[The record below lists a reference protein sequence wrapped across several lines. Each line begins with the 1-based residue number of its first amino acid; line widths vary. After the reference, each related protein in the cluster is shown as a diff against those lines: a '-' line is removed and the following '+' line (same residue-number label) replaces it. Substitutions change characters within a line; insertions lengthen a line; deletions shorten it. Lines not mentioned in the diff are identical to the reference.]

1 MKGTILITKKT
12 KIMKKFLKIL
22 GIIVGVV
29 VLFFVIAGLTINI
42 RGIPSYDTQE
52 IKLKV
57 EMDSASIANGEKL
70 TALVCINC
78 HKGKNTTVLEGNKIE
93 DLEASFGKAWAPNIT
108 NHPEKGL
115 GRYTDGEI
123 AFLLRTGV
131 KKNGQ
136 YSPPWMPKF
145 PNMADEEIEDIIA
158 FLRSDHP
165 SLQASETVQPSAE
178 PSFLTKFLCNVAFKP
193 FPMPEKSIEKPAV
206 SDQVALGEYLAN
218 GVLHCYACHSADFKT
233 NDDYIPTNSV
243 GLYGGGNKL
252 VDLDGNT
259 VLSSNITMDPITGI
273 GNYSE
278 DEFVQAVKFGKRPD
292 GSTLP
297 YPMPKYSLLEDDEI
311 KAIFDYLKTVPVI
324 ENDVKMMAEK

>member
-1 MKGTILITKKT
+1 
-12 KIMKKFLKIL
+12 MKKFLKIL
-22 GIIVGVV
+22 GIIVGVII
-29 VLFFVIAGLTINI
+29 LLIVIAGLTINI
-42 RGIPSYDTQE
+42 KGIPTYDTQE

-70 TALVCINC
+70 TTLVCINC
-78 HKGKNTTVLEGNKIE
+78 HRGKNTTVLEGNKIE
-93 DLEASFGKAWAPNIT
+93 DLDPSFGKAWAPNIT
-108 NHPEKGL
+108 NHPEQGL

-123 AFLLRTGV
+123 AFLLRTGI

-165 SLQASETVQPSAE
+165 SLQASETVQPPAE
-178 PSFLTKFLCNVAFKP
+178 PSFLTKFLCNVEFKP
-193 FPMPEKSIEKPAV
+193 FPMPEQSIERPAAN
-206 SDQVALGEYLAN
+206 DQIALGEYLAN

-233 NDDYIPTNSV
+233 NDDYIPMNSI

-252 VDLDGNT
+252 TDLDGNT
-259 VLSSNITMDPITGI
+259 ILSVNITSDKNTGI
-273 GNYSE
+273 GNWTE

-292 GSTLP
+292 GSTIIF
-297 YPMPKYSLLEDDEI
+297 PMPKYSLLDDDEV
-311 KAIFDYLKTVPVI
+311 KAIFAYLKTVPAI
-324 ENDVKMMAEK
+324 ENDVKNSAK